1 MATRRQYGTT
11 WWGAAWLAA
20 LEKVD
25 DANRLPRGKSY
36 ANTGRVEQFSLA
48 ADRPGCIE
56 AFVSGSVYYPY
67 EVTVGMKPI
76 SARDAKRLTAAI
88 AADPDLIA
96 SLMDGELPHGIA
108 DLCRELDI
116 ELFPRSWRSMQL
128 SCSCPDAARV
138 CKHLAAVFYVMA
150 DRIDIDPFFI
160 FRFRGL
166 DLKAEMRK
174 CGIDVDRAVKVKPLD
189 ASEILSGSA
198 ALMSEKESTYAA
210 QSTPPNE
217 SAPAPLASG
226 SAADAALQR
235 LRSLPYAG
243 LEPLGETILKLI
255 PKTSAISNNPDCT
268 AFTRQVMRQAEREAR
283 NAIAEAFL
291 LESSLSQGIDERI
304 EAEAA
309 DEERSSGTPLLTP
322 KAAWSAFAD
331 PFFHAEG
338 SGRKTA
344 QQAWEKASAEI
355 KTRTLP
361 KLTLAANN
369 LSFVIELELP
379 AASSR
384 SQPKCVRVD
393 FSEFFYALLTSLS
406 RREAQALSP
415 EIECWRETAAADR
428 KSVV

>member
-48 ADRPGCIE
+48 ADRPGCVE

-88 AADPDLIA
+88 AADPDLVA

-128 SCSCPDAARV
+128 SCSCPDSARV

-309 DEERSSGTPLLTP
+309 DE
-322 KAAWSAFAD
+322 
-331 PFFHAEG
+331 
-338 SGRKTA
+338 
-344 QQAWEKASAEI
+344 
-355 KTRTLP
+355 
-361 KLTLAANN
+361 
-369 LSFVIELELP
+369 
-379 AASSR
+379 
-384 SQPKCVRVD
+384 
-393 FSEFFYALLTSLS
+393 
-406 RREAQALSP
+406 
-415 EIECWRETAAADR
+415 
-428 KSVV
+428 